1 MGRKKKEPGV
11 KLPAIKQLPS
21 GSWRTRIYID
31 GRTVSITKDTY
42 DECAAEYLALKNGVI
57 EAQAGASGK
66 NITVETAVKKYIDS
80 KKGFLSPSTIAGY
93 EKFKRAMFQSMMKK
107 NIFTVSD
114 SQWQAAIRAE
124 RQAGKSP
131 KYIKNGWMFF
141 SACIVAAGAP
151 RPEVMLYPDEHHE
164 RAYLTP
170 DEIDKFVEAIKGQP
184 VEIPALLCLSS
195 LRRSEM
201 LALTWDNV
209 DLDNNVLYVRGA
221 IVRGS
226 DGMVSKKQNKTD
238 KSRRSVPIIPPLRD
252 ALLREPERQGAVVRM
267 TGDYA
272 LTLVKKVCQAAG
284 VTVVDLHGLR
294 HPYVK
299 HTTKIFSLRSM
310 AFQAQAYPDARR
322 KTRGACQLHRGGQSR
337 SPVRPLCNRKRFSCL
352 PPQSKMSWI
361 LYAISMRLSGY
372 TSTRS
377 ISSSASSVVS
387 VSASKIALDASL
399 RLSCRACSSCFCFA
413 CANTAA

>member
-151 RPEVMLYPDEHHE
+151 RP
-164 RAYLTP
+164 
-170 DEIDKFVEAIKGQP
+170 
-184 VEIPALLCLSS
+184 
-195 LRRSEM
+195 
-201 LALTWDNV
+201 
-209 DLDNNVLYVRGA
+209 
-221 IVRGS
+221 
-226 DGMVSKKQNKTD
+226 
-238 KSRRSVPIIPPLRD
+238 
-252 ALLREPERQGAVVRM
+252 
-267 TGDYA
+267 
-272 LTLVKKVCQAAG
+272 
-284 VTVVDLHGLR
+284 
-294 HPYVK
+294 
-299 HTTKIFSLRSM
+299 
-310 AFQAQAYPDARR
+310 
-322 KTRGACQLHRGGQSR
+322 
-337 SPVRPLCNRKRFSCL
+337 
-352 PPQSKMSWI
+352 
-361 LYAISMRLSGY
+361 
-372 TSTRS
+372 
-377 ISSSASSVVS
+377 
-387 VSASKIALDASL
+387 
-399 RLSCRACSSCFCFA
+399 
-413 CANTAA
+413 

>member
-31 GRTVSITKDTY
+31 GRTVSITKPTY

-107 NIFTVSD
+107 NIFAVSD

-164 RAYLTP
+164 RAYLAP
-170 DEIDKFVEAIKGQP
+170 DEIDRFVESVKGAP

-209 DLDNNVLYVRGA
+209 DLDSNVLYVRGA

-238 KSRRSVPIIPPLRD
+238 KSRRSVPIIPPLRE
-252 ALLREPERQGAVVRM
+252 ALLKEPERQGAVVRM

-272 LTLVKKVCQAAG
+272 LTLVKKTCQVAG
-284 VTVVDLHGLR
+284 ITVVDLHGLR
-294 HPYVK
+294 HS
-299 HTTKIFSLRSM
+299 F
-310 AFQAQAYPDARR
+310 
-322 KTRGACQLHRGGQSR
+322 
-337 SPVRPLCNRKRFSCL
+337 
-352 PPQSKMSWI
+352 
-361 LYAISMRLSGY
+361 
-372 TSTRS
+372 
-377 ISSSASSVVS
+377 
-387 VSASKIALDASL
+387 ASL
-399 RLSCRACSSCFCFA
+399 AYHLQIPEMIAAEIGGWNDLSTMHNIYTHLAEKDIADRSRQFCNYFSDEAIKERNLTRRL
-413 CANTAA
+413 TQK